1 MSEIL
6 LTNEAT
12 PATPAAGKIAIFASS
27 TGKASQVNDAGVVQA
42 LGGGGASYQA
52 TPADPTGTVSTTGV
66 MMGLAG
72 AITPASSGR
81 VCVTITGDVQNNTNG
96 SGAKM
101 GVQYG
106 TGSAPANAAAITGT
120 SVGGIP
126 VFTTAAANQRVPF
139 CLTVIITGL
148 VLGTAYWL
156 DLMLGAVTSG
166 TAAAKN
172 LTITARE
179 Y

>member
-6 LTNEAT
+6 LVNQAT
-12 PATPAAGKIAIFASS
+12 PATPASGKTTIFATS
-27 TGKASQVNDAGVVQA
+27 GGVVSQVNDAGVVKA

-52 TPADPTGTVSTTGV
+52 TPADPTGTTSTTGV

-81 VCVTITGDVQNNTNG
+81 IRITISGDVQNNTNG
-96 SGAKM
+96 SGFKLGAY
-101 GVQYG
+101 YG

-120 SVGGIP
+120 LSGAVPVGT
-126 VFTTAAANQRVPF
+126 VAAANQRIPF
-139 CLTVIITGL
+139 TLVVIVTGL
-148 VLGTAYWL
+148 VLGTAYWI

-166 TAAAKN
+166 TVAAKN
-172 LTITARE
+172 ITISATE